1 MTDAALRLLGLGL
14 RAGSVV
20 IGVSG
25 VRAALQRGTVQCA
38 VVAADA
44 SPRTAD
50 KVTRL
55 ARGRGVPLLV
65 GPAAERLGQALGRP
79 PVQAVA
85 VTDGALA
92 RGVLAASGGA

>member
-1 MTDAALRLLGLGL
+1 VSDAALRLLGLGL
-14 RAGSVV
+14 RAGTVV

-25 VRAALQRGTVQCA
+25 VRAALQRGTAQCA

-50 KVTRL
+50 TVTRL
-55 ARGRGVPLLV
+55 ARGKGVPLV
-65 GPAAERLGQALGRP
+65 TGPAAQALGQALGRP

-92 RGVLAASGGA
+92 RGVLAASGGV

>member
-1 MTDAALRLLGLGL
+1 MTEKVLRLLGLGL
-14 RAGSVV
+14 RAQTVV

-25 VRAALQRGTVQCA
+25 VRAALQRGTVHCV

-44 SPRTAD
+44 SSRTED
-50 KVTRL
+50 KVARS
-55 ARGRGVPLLV
+55 ARGRGIPLLV

-79 PVQAVA
+79 PVQAVG

-92 RGVLAASGGA
+92 RGVLAASGGV